1 MAEEWLRRSAAPLSA
16 KTWKAID
23 ETAISMAKQTLIA
36 RRIAD
41 LNGPRGW
48 SHVATELGTFRA
60 ASVPKADPS
69 VRFSIPDVMLLT
81 EIRCEFKLSWAA
93 IDVYERVGP
102 TLEPDAIEDA
112 ARKTALAED
121 RLVFYGAAHWPGL
134 LTSDKSQR
142 IALSDWSI
150 PGRAVTDLL
159 TAVEKLDELGVKGPY
174 EAVMSP
180 HHYYSYLK
188 TTGEGGIYPAAKQL
202 NIIIERV
209 HSSAAIDGA
218 ALFSTRGGDFII
230 TVGGDFTVGYRSHDE
245 NVVHLFCVETVAAQV
260 LSPEAV
266 CLIRPD

>member
-1 MAEEWLRRSAAPLSA
+1 MSGEWLRRNAAPLSA
-16 KTWKAID
+16 KTWNAID
-23 ETAISMAKQTLIA
+23 ETAISMAKQTLVA

-48 SHVATELGTFRA
+48 THVASELGTFRS
-60 ASVPKADPS
+60 ASVAKVDPS
-69 VRFSIPDVMLLT
+69 VRFSVPDVMLLT
-81 EIRCEFKLSWAA
+81 EIRCDFKLSWAA
-93 IDVYERVGP
+93 IDIYERVGP
-102 TLEPDAIEDA
+102 TLEPDAIEEA

-121 RLVFYGAAHWPGL
+121 RLVLYGAAHWPGL
-134 LTSDKSQR
+134 LTSDKTPR

-180 HHYYSYLK
+180 HHYYAYLR

-202 NIIIERV
+202 NIVIERV
-209 HSSAAIDGA
+209 HSSAVIEGA

-230 TVGGDFTVGYRSHDE
+230 TIGGDFTVGYRSHDE